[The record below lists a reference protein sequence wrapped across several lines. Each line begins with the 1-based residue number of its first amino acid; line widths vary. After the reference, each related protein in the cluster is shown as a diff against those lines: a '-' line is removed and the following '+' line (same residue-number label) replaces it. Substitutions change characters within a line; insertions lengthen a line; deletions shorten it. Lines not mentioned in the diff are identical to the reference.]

1 MSEPFTNEPAP
12 ICKKIEPRLAEYAAG
27 ILQNSARVRVRR
39 HLDNCAAC
47 AAQAASLAQ
56 ITDQL
61 RSMAAAER
69 SVTFRATSVDSI
81 ITNTDSAKT
90 VNTTAQ
96 VSGFVASMRPWLTRV
111 APLAAAVFL
120 AGVGVGAL
128 WKSEQIDKNNNTD
141 LQRLNDRIVRMEGA
155 QPEVVEAARRS
166 MLPTI
171 REIAT
176 SVNSN
181 EQRYAEA
188 LLKLAELIESRR
200 RADVDLLTGALADT
214 RENLQRTQSAVLRV
228 AEAVR

>member
-1 MSEPFTNEPAP
+1 MSESFTNDQPP
-12 ICKKIEPRLAEYAAG
+12 ICKKVESRLSEYAAG
-27 ILQNSARVRVRR
+27 LLKKSARVRVRR
-39 HLDNCAAC
+39 HLDTCPAC
-47 AAQAASLAQ
+47 AAQAADLAQ

-81 ITNTDSAKT
+81 ITNAESAKT

-96 VSGFVASMRPWLTRV
+96 VSGFVTTMRRWLTRV

-128 WKSEQIDKNNNTD
+128 WKAEQIDKSNNTD
-141 LQRLNDRIVRMEGA
+141 LSHLNDRIARMEGA
-155 QPEVVEAARRS
+155 QPQFVEAARLS

-188 LLKLAELIESRR
+188 LWRLAELIESRR
-200 RADVDLLTGALADT
+200 RADVDLLTGALVDT